1 MTIGHAHSNHLK
13 HDPTRGFGVFESYL
27 AKKRASI
34 AESKIPIDA
43 RKGRV
48 LDIGCGAFP
57 FFLVNTNFNEKYG
70 VDSIVHKKD
79 FGKSIVLKS
88 LDIEKE
94 KLPFKNNYFDT
105 VVMLAVFEHVRDE
118 KLNTLLKEVRR
129 VLKNEGLFIMTT
141 PASWSVSVLWALSR
155 IGLVSKIEIDDH
167 KNFNPPSKIR
177 KILEDAGFE
186 PHKIKSGYFEFYLN
200 TYFVAKK

>member
-105 VVMLAVFEHVRDE
+105 VVMLAVFEHIDPNRLKFVLDE
-118 KLNTLLKEVRR
+118 AYR
-129 VLKNEGLFIMTT
+129 VLTKNGVFIITT
-141 PASWSVSVLWALSR
+141 PSPWSDNILWFLSR
-155 IGLVSKIEIDDH
+155 VGLVSKVEIDDH
-167 KNFNPPSKIR
+167 KHALTSSTIKT
-177 KILEDAGFE
+177 ILSQAGFE
-186 PHKIKSGYFEFYLN
+186 KRKINNGYFEAFFN
-200 TYFVAKK
+200 MWFIVKK